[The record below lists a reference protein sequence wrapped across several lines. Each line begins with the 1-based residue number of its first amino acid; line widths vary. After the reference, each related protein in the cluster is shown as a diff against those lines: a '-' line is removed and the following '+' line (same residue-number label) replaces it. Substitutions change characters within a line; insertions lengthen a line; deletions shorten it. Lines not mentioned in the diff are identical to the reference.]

1 MHVTR
6 IALAAAA
13 ILLATARVS
22 AADAEML
29 KDFQQTID
37 EVLKSHY
44 EAGQGRT
51 LSETARIAYGAYTTF
66 AYLSADD
73 VAGEA
78 RGFGEVDAKFW
89 MHAETAGHKFY
100 GRLRLLY
107 ENFDSGDAFTAS
119 GDGLVE
125 PIFDRYWYRFDW
137 RLDEQAETGADPGW
151 GWWVQVGRQY
161 VSWVSGMTLSD
172 PLYAARAGVETKSF
186 AIDALFGVT
195 PDHFIDFD
203 GSRPSYTSD
212 TDRYFFGISAE
223 CRSLRNHRPFVY
235 VLWQEDEN
243 TQPFGSAGP
252 QYHYDSRYAGAGST
266 GEIGTGVWLYRLELI
281 YEFGESISDTLAAP
295 PQTVDDIE
303 AYAIRFF
310 VAYMPP
316 GARQRIG
323 LRVEA
328 EVLVGSGDDDR
339 GASSQ
344 TAGGN
349 LAGTNDTSFI
359 SFGYVNTGLAL
370 GPELSNLVAVRLT
383 GSAFPLRGRGLFDRM
398 RASLSGFVFAK
409 YDDNAPISVPTVFG
423 ESLVGGE
430 VDLAL
435 DWQLTSDLDLLLQYG
450 IFLPGDA
457 MADSD
462 PLHFFYV
469 GFSYGF

>member
-1 MHVTR
+1 MVTR

-37 EVLKSHY
+37 EVLRGHY
-44 EAGQGRT
+44 EVGAGRT
-51 LSETARIAYGAYTTF
+51 LSESTRIAYGAYTTF

-73 VAGEA
+73 LLGEA
-78 RGFGEVDAKFW
+78 RGLAEIDAKFW
-89 MHAETAGHKFY
+89 MHAETKGHKFY
-100 GRLRLLY
+100 GRMRLLY
-107 ENFDSGDAFTAS
+107 ENFDSGDVFTAS

-137 RLDEQAETGADPGW
+137 RLEEQAETGTDPGW
-151 GWWVQVGRQY
+151 DWWVQVGRQY
-161 VSWVSGMTLSD
+161 VAWVSGMTLAD
-172 PLYAARAGVETKSF
+172 PLYAAMGGVETRGLGLEL
-186 AIDALFGVT
+186 LFGIT
-195 PDHFIDFD
+195 PDHFTDFD
-203 GSRPSYTSD
+203 GSRPNYTSD
-212 TDRYFFGISAE
+212 TERYFYGISAE
-223 CRSLRNHRPFVY
+223 CRSLRNHRPFIY
-235 VLWQEDEN
+235 LLWQEDEN
-243 TQPFGSAGP
+243 SQPFGPAGP
-252 QYHYDSRYAGAGST
+252 QFQYDSRYAGVGSV
-266 GEIGTGVWLYRLELI
+266 GEIMTGVWLYRLELI
-281 YEFGESISDTLAAP
+281 YEFGESISNTLAAL
-295 PQTVDDIE
+295 PQTTNDIE

-310 VAYMPP
+310 VAYMPVC
-316 GARQRIG
+316 ARASMG
-323 LRVEA
+323 LRIES

-370 GPELSNLVAVRLT
+370 APELSNLVSFRIT
-383 GSAFPLRGRGLFDRM
+383 GSAFPLRGRGIFDRM
-398 RASLSGFVFAK
+398 QVSLSGFVFAK
-409 YDDNAPISVPTVFG
+409 YDDNAPISVPTVAG
-423 ESLVGGE
+423 ESFIGGE
-430 VDLAL
+430 VDLML
-435 DWQLTSDLDLLLQYG
+435 DWTLTSDLNLLVQYG

-457 MADSD
+457 MANSD